1 MSILK
6 GPLFGLICVAF
17 LLKQGSHLHGVP
29 FFKMCFNKGWVFERG
44 PLFSNRGGCC
54 KGPLIGLLYSFS
66 SKEEAS
72 LRKGLP
78 SCLKCL
84 QMGLGV

>member
-29 FFKMCFNKGWVFERG
+29 FFKMCFNKGGGGLKGAPFFEQ
-44 PLFSNRGGCC
+44 GGV
-54 KGPLIGLLYSFS
+54 L
-66 SKEEAS
+66 
-72 LRKGLP
+72 
-78 SCLKCL
+78 
-84 QMGLGV
+84 

>member
-29 FFKMCFNKGWVFERG
+29 FFKMCFNKGGVFERG
-44 PLFSNRGGCC
+44 PLFRTGVGVV
-54 KGPLIGLLYSFS
+54 
-66 SKEEAS
+66 
-72 LRKGLP
+72 KGLSLVCFIAFLP
-78 SCLKCL
+78 KKRLH
-84 QMGLGV
+84 